1 MQSKNF
7 KFLMKVSQFVF
18 QLSLGLNRVAE
29 REPVLLR
36 LRVTPLG
43 FTQGA
48 IVNETHINLENTTV
62 SVLSVI
68 LFNQWYTSLEHI
80 HGSNLSS
87 SCCYN
92 FTYIC

>member
-43 FTQGA
+43 FTQGV
-48 IVNETHINLENTTV
+48 IVNETHIILKRQQLV
-62 SVLSVI
+62 SYLLFYLINGI
-68 LFNQWYTSLEHI
+68 LF
-80 HGSNLSS
+80 
-87 SCCYN
+87 
-92 FTYIC
+92 

>member
-7 KFLMKVSQFVF
+7 KFLMKVI
-18 QLSLGLNRVAE
+18 LSNCHLAGTGSKK
-29 REPVLLR
+29 EPVLLR

-43 FTQGA
+43 FSQGV
-48 IVNETHINLENTTV
+48 IVNETHINLEKTTV

-87 SCCYN
+87 S
-92 FTYIC
+92 

>member
-36 LRVTPLG
+36 LRVTSLG
-43 FTQGA
+43 FTQGV
-48 IVNETHINLENTTV
+48 IVNETHIILKRQQLV
-62 SVLSVI
+62 SYLLFYLINGI
-68 LFNQWYTSLEHI
+68 LF
-80 HGSNLSS
+80 
-87 SCCYN
+87 
-92 FTYIC
+92 